1 MTCFETCTVFVP
13 LAMSAY
19 NISVHGNVIKA
30 VKASKIKL
38 TCYGSRGWF
47 YSNIFRNTIPVGVLK
62 NL

>member
-19 NISVHGNVIKA
+19 KISVHGNVIKA

-38 TCYGSRGWF
+38 TC
-47 YSNIFRNTIPVGVLK
+47 
-62 NL
+62 